1 MKLLQKY
8 ILGSLLMLTAV
19 MSSIDANAQ
28 TENKY
33 KSRLDMKPKQK
44 TSTSTSTV
52 SSLRKSTFSYFQPY
66 SNTLDRV
73 DRGIHVQRST
83 AINQYFSNSLMS
95 QQSAKTVAKNE
106 VTNNNAIAE
115 TVRTE
120 EAVSSEEHLF
130 SNDKLWVS
138 NIFPNPA
145 DDHADINFNISS
157 QVSEAKITFY
167 NILGSEVKEEI
178 LEKDQRKSRI
188 STKDWPNGI
197 YLYQLTADGRSL
209 VTKKLLVRHQ

>member
-1 MKLLQKY
+1 MKFLQKY
-8 ILGSLLMLTAV
+8 ILGGLLVLTSV
-19 MSSIDANAQ
+19 MSVQDANAQ

-33 KSRLDMKPKQK
+33 KSRLDIKPKQK

-66 SNTLDRV
+66 ANTLDRAI
-73 DRGIHVQRST
+73 RVQRST
-83 AINQYFSNSLMS
+83 AINQYFSNSLLS
-95 QQSAKTVAKNE
+95 QQSAKAVTKNE
-106 VTNNNAIAE
+106 VVSNNVLAE
-115 TVRTE
+115 TIRTE
-120 EAVSSEEHLF
+120 EALSAEEHLF
-130 SNDKLWVS
+130 SNEKLWVS

-167 NILGSEVKEEI
+167 NILGSEMKEEI
-178 LEKDQRKSRI
+178 LERDQRKARI

>member
-19 MSSIDANAQ
+19 MSSIEASAQ

-44 TSTSTSTV
+44 TSTSASTV

-66 SNTLDRV
+66 SNTLDR
-73 DRGIHVQRST
+73 GIHVQRST
-83 AINQYFSNSLMS
+83 AINQYFSNSLLS

-106 VTNNNAIAE
+106 VTNNNAVAE
-115 TVRTE
+115 TARTE
-120 EAVSSEEHLF
+120 EALNAEEHLF

>member
-19 MSSIDANAQ
+19 VSSIDASAQ

-44 TSTSTSTV
+44 TSTSASTV

-66 SNTLDRV
+66 SNTLDR
-73 DRGIHVQRST
+73 GIHVQRAT
-83 AINQYFSNSLMS
+83 AINQYFSNSLLQ
-95 QQSAKTVAKNE
+95 QQSTKTVAKNE
-106 VTNNNAIAE
+106 VPNNVVAE
-115 TVRTE
+115 TTRTE
-120 EAVSSEEHLF
+120 ESLNAEEHLF

-157 QVSEAKITFY
+157 QVNEVKITFY
-167 NILGSEVKEEI
+167 NILGSEVKEEV
-178 LEKDQRKSRI
+178 LEKEQRKSRI
-188 STKDWPNGI
+188 TTKDWPNGI